1 MLTSQVSGAKVYLV
15 GTAHFSKESCED
27 VSLVIQAV
35 QPDIV
40 MVELCK
46 QVSPPPPPPPLKI
59 VALWIRSY
67 PRLFRLGRT
76 GSVICTPVSRSNK
89 NLFCGQR
96 KKRSDQI
103 PFLAYSYTIAD
114 YV

>member
-46 QVSPPPPPPPLKI
+46 QVSPPPP
-59 VALWIRSY
+59 
-67 PRLFRLGRT
+67 
-76 GSVICTPVSRSNK
+76 
-89 NLFCGQR
+89 
-96 KKRSDQI
+96 
-103 PFLAYSYTIAD
+103 
-114 YV
+114 